1 MTNFYID
8 QSVVYIDDFMPDT
21 VEIITDMNAEQII
34 FNHGSRNCIPEMIR
48 PAVYLEKILNKR
60 IFSHEEINQPNV
72 QEYFTS
78 NIEPVLDAPARVGGT
93 TFKTGINWSTV
104 VGAAQRQFSY
114 LQDEIKEN
122 KPDISLIKK
131 ILSNEYAIV
140 PREITPLQ
148 AKYQAEVLFSK
159 HEKLARAEHRDLNDD
174 EFELIKARWIANK
187 AISLRVEYQELIEVL
202 GQKQ

>member
-78 NIEPVLDAPARVGGT
+78 NIEPVLDAPARVGNVKFQKGVR
-93 TFKTGINWSTV
+93 WSTLV
-104 VGAAQRQFSY
+104 ECAQRHFNYVESIEKQKPTDRSL
-114 LQDEIKEN
+114 LQ
-122 KPDISLIKK
+122 K
-131 ILSNEYAIV
+131 IVCNDYVLMPAE
-140 PREITPLQ
+140 PTREI
-148 AKYQAEVLFSK
+148 YQAFNNGF
-159 HEKLARAEHRDLNDD
+159 D
-174 EFELIKARWIANK
+174 NK
-187 AISLRVEYQELIEVL
+187 AARNTAEAFKFGYAEIVKLLEH
-202 GQKQ
+202 K